1 MKIVLLVETKTAPQY
16 LRWLMNTSGNQE
28 VGMENWNVAVIIVP
42 VRVFVEVFSNVDIA
56 GGLYPMSLFLL
67 MLPS

>member
-1 MKIVLLVETKTAPQY
+1 METTTAPQY

-28 VGMENWNVAVIIVP
+28 VVMENWNVAVIIVP
-42 VRVFVEVFSNVDIA
+42 VRVFVEVFSNVDTV

-67 MLPS
+67 MLPP